1 MIHPY
6 IYDKNTEVLEDINWD
21 SDIHI
26 SWVNMGP
33 ETNEFIASGY
43 SSTEMDKNIEKQMTE
58 VFREPT
64 NYLYYLKDTTHE
76 VIQEFKETN
85 IRSVA
90 INKDS
95 FFYSTKKHEIMR
107 IDKDTREQS
116 EFITKK
122 DGLDFETIVYIT
134 NDQRTY
140 TILGIRI

>member
-6 IYDKNTEVLEDINWD
+6 IYDKNTEVLEDIYWD

-43 SSTEMDKNIEKQMTE
+43 SSTEMDRNIEKQMTE

-107 IDKDTREQS
+107 IDKDTRVQS

-134 NDQRTY
+134 KEA
-140 TILGIRI
+140 